1 MTPPEG
7 RHTDGSVPVD
17 GPSRRTP
24 GEESVPAGS
33 RRARRA
39 DRARGTVAGSS
50 ADALRSVG
58 PDLHA
63 HLHPDVAEDGPAA
76 SADDDAADQDDA
88 TDRPDDGT
96 DRPGAPR
103 RRSAWSA
110 DPVLP
115 SRGTGDGDAAWGDA
129 RGGRDDDERFLREVP
144 PHW

>member
-7 RHTDGSVPVD
+7 RHTDGSVPAD
-17 GPSRRTP
+17 GPSRRPP

-58 PDLHA
+58 PD
-63 HLHPDVAEDGPAA
+63 
-76 SADDDAADQDDA
+76 
-88 TDRPDDGT
+88 RPDDT
-96 DRPGAPR
+96 TEHPGAPR